1 MSKSPGHR
9 EHPEHRVRERVIGGR
24 ISVAIN
30 GDVIADSGDVVKVE
44 EDGNPPRYYFPREDV
59 RMERLERSATT
70 SKCPFKGEAHYF
82 DVSSNG
88 RSLKDAVWTYEE
100 PYDEHA
106 DLKDRVAF
114 WDDKLPEIEIS
125 PRL

>member
-9 EHPEHRVRERVIGGR
+9 EHPEHRVRERTIAGR
-24 ISVAIN
+24 VRVAID

-59 RMERLERSATT
+59 QMERLERSATT
-70 SKCPFKGEAHYF
+70 SRCPFKGEAHYF
-82 DVSSNG
+82 NVSASG
-88 RSLKDAVWTYEE
+88 RKLQDAVWTYED

-106 DLKDRVAF
+106 DLKDRLAF